1 MKKSFIGVIAI
12 FFALM
17 TPAKADGPSVD
28 ASLSGFGDRHAI
40 YVKAKSFEGMQEH
53 KNRKQLK
60 NFMKVDPVQIP
71 WCAAFV
77 GAVLKTF
84 GLPTTNSLTAMS
96 YAKYKK
102 ETKKPEKG
110 DIVVIRRN
118 GGSGAHVGFF
128 NGFKNGG
135 KTVSILGG
143 NQSNKVKVTDVPT
156 SIVISYRKVEPAI
169 IPVIYSQVL

>member
-1 MKKSFIGVIAI
+1 MKKILFPIIASFLFV
-12 FFALM
+12 
-17 TPAKADGPSVD
+17 TTAKAD
-28 ASLSGFGDRHAI
+28 SLADSNYSGFSESQII
-40 YVKAKSFEGMQEH
+40 YLKAKAFEGMRQD
-53 KNRKQLK
+53 KNRKELK
-60 NFMKVDPVQIP
+60 NFMKVDPVSIP

-77 GAVLKTF
+77 GAVLKELGF
-84 GLPTTNSLTAMS
+84 PTTNSLTAMS

-128 NGFKNGG
+128 NGFKNNG

-143 NQSNKVKVTDVPT
+143 NQSHKVSIKDVPT
-156 SIVISYRKVEPAI
+156 SIVISYRKVATVKPI
-169 IPVIYSQVL
+169 FYRQYL

>member
-1 MKKSFIGVIAI
+1 MKKILITVISA
-12 FFALM
+12 FLFV
-17 TPAKADGPSVD
+17 TVAKADG
-28 ASLSGFGDRHAI
+28 LSDNGFQGFSEAQKV
-40 YVKAKSFEGMQEH
+40 YLKAKAFEGMQQN
-53 KNRKQLK
+53 KNRKELR
-60 NFMKVDPVQIP
+60 NFMKVDPVEIP

-77 GAVLKTF
+77 GAVLK
-84 GLPTTNSLTAMS
+84 GLGFPTTNSLTAMS

-128 NGFKNGG
+128 HGFKNGG

-143 NQSNKVKVTDVPT
+143 NQSSKVTIKDVPT
-156 SIVISYRKVEPAI
+156 SIVISYRKVGPDI
-169 IPVIYSQVL
+169 KPIFLSQYL

>member
-1 MKKSFIGVIAI
+1 MKKSIIGVAAI

-17 TPAKADGPSVD
+17 TPAKADISTNPNF
-28 ASLSGFGDRHAI
+28 SGFGDRHAI
-40 YVKAKSFEGMQEH
+40 YTKAKSVEGMQEH
-53 KNRKQLK
+53 KNRKQLR
-60 NFMKVDPVQIP
+60 NFMKVDPVEVP

-77 GAVLKTF
+77 GAVLKAF

-102 ETKKPEKG
+102 ETKKPEMG

-128 NGFKNGG
+128 HGFKNGG

-143 NQSNKVKVTDVPT
+143 NQSSKVTIKDVPT
-156 SIVISYRKVEPAI
+156 SIVISYRKVEPVT

>member
-1 MKKSFIGVIAI
+1 MKKLLISIIGVMFLAEG
-12 FFALM
+12 
-17 TPAKADGPSVD
+17 AKADGFSD
-28 ASLSGFGDRHAI
+28 NNYSGFSQAQA
-40 YVKAKSFEGMQEH
+40 VFLKAKAYEGMEQN

-60 NFMKVDPVQIP
+60 NLMKVDPVSIP

-77 GAVLKTF
+77 GAILKELGF
-84 GLPTTNSLTAMS
+84 PTTNSLTAMS

-110 DIVVIRRN
+110 DIVVIRRS

-143 NQSNKVKVTDVPT
+143 NQSHKVSIKEVPT
-156 SIVISYRKVEPAI
+156 SIVISYRQITPTKP
-169 IPVIYSQVL
+169 PVFYNQYL